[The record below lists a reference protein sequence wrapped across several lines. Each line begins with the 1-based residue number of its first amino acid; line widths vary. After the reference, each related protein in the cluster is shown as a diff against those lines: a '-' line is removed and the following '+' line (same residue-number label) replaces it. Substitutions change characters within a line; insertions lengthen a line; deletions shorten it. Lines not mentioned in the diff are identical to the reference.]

1 MAKKRLENRAGRG
14 AVIAQVAAELL
25 LGEELPQDGPILLV
39 DDDTEILA
47 QAIAEAGG
55 QVSRWDRRAYGGR
68 AARVWPKEE
77 PAAAAMVRLPKDW
90 ASFEL
95 SLNAVAGRLAPGA
108 RLWVYGGN
116 AEGIRSAPR
125 RMTARYFGEVET
137 RLLKRRARV
146 LECARGE
153 ATEGLASG
161 IESFRAETTL
171 SLPSV
176 SGAPLEVTLASYPGA
191 FAKGAL
197 DGGTAA
203 LLKGAAGIK
212 PRRRVLDFCCG
223 IGVVGVWARA
233 RWPEAEL
240 TLLDVD
246 AVSLHAAAENL
257 PGARVVLS
265 DGFRQLSS
273 GERFDAILSNP
284 PIHRGAE
291 EDMTLLH
298 ELASQAPRHLTAG
311 GMLVMVCQKSV
322 GCGALLE
329 PHFKQVQLLTETTSF
344 QVWCGVSPV
353 RARG

>member
-14 AVIAQVAAELL
+14 AVIAQVAAEFL
-25 LGEELPQDGPILLV
+25 LGEELPQEGPILLV
-39 DDDTEILA
+39 DDDTELLA
-47 QAIAEAGG
+47 QAIAESGG
-55 QVSRWDRRAYGGR
+55 RVSRWDRRAYGGR
-68 AARVWPKEE
+68 GARVWPKQE
-77 PAAAAMVRLPKDW
+77 PVAAAMVRLPKDW

-108 RLWVYGGN
+108 PLWVYGGN

-153 ATEGLASG
+153 LTEGLATG
-161 IESFRAETTL
+161 IESFRTETML
-171 SLPSV
+171 SLPGLSE
-176 SGAPLEVTLASYPGA
+176 PLQVTLASYPGA
-191 FAKGAL
+191 FATGAL

-203 LLKGAAGIK
+203 LLKGATSIK

-223 IGVVGVWARA
+223 IGVVGVWAKA

-257 PGARVVLS
+257 PGARTVLS
-265 DGFRQLSS
+265 DGFRKLGS

-298 ELASQAPRHLTAG
+298 ELAAQAPGHLTAG
-311 GMLVMVCQKSV
+311 GMLVVVCQKSV
-322 GCGALLE
+322 GFGALLE

-353 RARG
+353 RARRS